1 MVVHFPL
8 SLPEFRASTAVSMAH
23 KLFWHLPPNDKGR
36 LRSYNNKFPRF
47 GNLDQKFLIL
57 TIALPGLELS
67 RDGSTNLSAWL
78 EESRWPPS
86 SFCPS
91 IKRNDCE
98 HRFLLASLQVA
109 WTSRPLTF
117 HQWECNDR
125 VSDSSREPGKLVLT
139 GDCVTALDLKSK
151 KGGWCLLEAGGP
163 QCQPLKW
170 DQESGLP
177 PVTASLSASFLHGRK
192 GAALSKWSE
201 LKLMHCLQPFNSFPL

>member
-1 MVVHFPL
+1 
-8 SLPEFRASTAVSMAH
+8 MAH

-47 GNLDQKFLIL
+47 GNLDQKLLIL

-125 VSDSSREPGKLVLT
+125 VSDSSREPGKLVE
-139 GDCVTALDLKSK
+139 GI
-151 KGGWCLLEAGGP
+151 
-163 QCQPLKW
+163 
-170 DQESGLP
+170 
-177 PVTASLSASFLHGRK
+177 
-192 GAALSKWSE
+192 
-201 LKLMHCLQPFNSFPL
+201 FPLISILRSREDSMRFASWKSLPEIPVIQSTFFLAT